1 MAISQRI
8 AEICETIET
17 IRKNC
22 GLKNEVF
29 VMAAVKQRE
38 VYEIEEAFDAGLRY
52 FGENR
57 VQEAEDHLQK
67 LDPKIRENIRYHF
80 IGRLQSNKAK
90 RAVKMFDSIDSVD
103 SIKIAKEIDKFSSE
117 INEVKDIMIEINLGE
132 EQKGGAKIDEID
144 PLLEMIFSLKNIRLT
159 GLMAVPPFFEDPEK
173 SRPFF
178 RKMYKLFEQVKTK
191 HPNPQFFKYLS
202 MGMSN
207 DYKAAIE
214 EGSNM
219 VRIGTLIFGARR

>member
-1 MAISQRI
+1 MAISDRI
-8 AEICETIET
+8 AEIFETIEN
-17 IRKNC
+17 IKKNC
-22 GLKNEVF
+22 GLKDEIF
-29 VMAAVKQRE
+29 VMAAAKQRSIS
-38 VYEIEEAFDAGLRY
+38 EIEEAFEGGLKY

-57 VQEAEDHLQK
+57 VQEAEEHSAGLK
-67 LDPKIRENIRYHF
+67 TEIRENIRYHF

-90 RAVKMFDSIDSVD
+90 RAVKLFDSIDSVD
-103 SIKIAKEIDKFSSE
+103 SLKLAKEIDKFSSE
-117 INEVKDIMIEINLGE
+117 ANQVKDIMIEINMGE
-132 EQKGGAKIDEID
+132 EQKGGVKIEELD
-144 PLLEMIFSLKNIRLT
+144 PFLEMVFDLKNLRLT

-178 RKMYKLFEQVKTK
+178 RKMCKLFWQVKAK
-191 HPNPQFFKYLS
+191 HPNPQFFKFLS

-207 DYKAAIE
+207 DYKVAIE